1 MLAIKCPT
9 MYLPREKLDLSE
21 SHQFG
26 FEFTGFMFAKVTH
39 THTCDQTKSQQTD
52 QKLYHFDFARE
63 ACTHVAFMPPL
74 RENCA
79 LPFWFCSMKVLQAGG
94 KWIIMDSFFWP
105 QTDIEVRKII
115 HIYI

>member
-52 QKLYHFDFARE
+52 QKLYHFDLTQAHHHFHHA
-63 ACTHVAFMPPL
+63 AHVCFI
-74 RENCA
+74 
-79 LPFWFCSMKVLQAGG
+79 CSMY
-94 KWIIMDSFFWP
+94 S
-105 QTDIEVRKII
+105 
-115 HIYI
+115 